1 MIKNSLIVV
10 CTLSFAL
17 GLPSA
22 ARGCMCGMTTAEV
35 SFVKAHVVFTGKVV
49 RIAPVKKASVG
60 LLMKEAGTLHLL
72 KVPRWETFVDKARIV
87 TLEISEGLKGTSGKT
102 VEVLTAVYD
111 GGATCGVNFRTGES
125 YLVYAKRNPS
135 LSADEAKLPKQEW
148 TKEIR
153 LKAEADKFNGRL
165 PTLET
170 NICART
176 MHMRWAKEDLNVIRL
191 IIKNEVPKQEVQEQ
205 PKPRQIIYR
214 RCPTKPCS

>member
-1 MIKNSLIVV
+1 MHSTANSAALSARLGTDGFEVGYNRRDQSTLEAAAVMRRSGMIKNSLIVV

-87 TLEISEGLKGTSGKT
+87 TLEISEGLKGTQNS
-102 VEVLTAVYD
+102 
-111 GGATCGVNFRTGES
+111 
-125 YLVYAKRNPS
+125 
-135 LSADEAKLPKQEW
+135 
-148 TKEIR
+148 
-153 LKAEADKFNGRL
+153 
-165 PTLET
+165 
-170 NICART
+170 
-176 MHMRWAKEDLNVIRL
+176 
-191 IIKNEVPKQEVQEQ
+191 
-205 PKPRQIIYR
+205 
-214 RCPTKPCS
+214 